1 MRSVERCEFV
11 SVVLLFGVG
20 LVLFSVVGSVAFC
33 CCLGPLHFV
42 SGFQKTKEA
51 ERKPRTDL
59 LTYTRELLEQCV

>member
-20 LVLFSVVGSVAFC
+20 LVLFSVVVGSVAFC

-42 SGFQKTKEA
+42 LFCQWFSENK
-51 ERKPRTDL
+51 RS
-59 LTYTRELLEQCV
+59 